1 MARLYTPYRS
11 LLSEADLEDTGG
23 LLAMPRRAPTP
34 VATNPLAEQIRNLYG
49 NRGDWNYGGI
59 DRAAELADLL
69 QKQGITDVSKI
80 ALQKGTRQEQQFSG
94 GEDGQMNAVDLPA
107 NQVLFGDKRIGF
119 AGDYNNDNTYGTNA
133 GSYLQGD
140 NTLGWSARGHGNVT
154 YKVGTD
160 AQGNNY
166 LMPEWG
172 SSSDMKD
179 VRDAAKAAAVIAAMA
194 YGVPLLGEAVGA
206 AGGTAA
212 AAAPITDAATAAF
225 LEANMGALAPTVS
238 GGFAPVAAASTLA
251 PEVIASTLAPEAAAP
266 SLLSTAAAATPELA
280 AVAPEIAGPGLQTI
294 TTIGSKAAAATTP
307 WWAPAAVTAAS
318 VPVLGGMTSTAA
330 DPYANETAKLERQQP
345 GDLGNMGGPGTP
357 EIPTITTTGPLD
369 GLKAWATANPEIAKL
384 LFSGAG
390 ALLNTAGGGG
400 GSGGGGY
407 VDSGYRPTISRGG
420 FNAAPQARQMAPQPT
435 MGLLNT
441 PTTGQPMSG
450 LWRYGLLGG

>member
-1 MARLYTPYRS
+1 MARLNTPYRS
-11 LLSEADLEDTGG
+11 LLSEADLEDMGPGG
-23 LLAMPRRAPTP
+23 LLTTPRSASAPAPAP
-34 VATNPLAEQIRNLYG
+34 VATNPLAEQIRSLYG
-49 NRGDWNYGGI
+49 SRGDWNYGGI

-69 QKQGITDVSKI
+69 QKQGITDVSNI
-80 ALQKGTRQEQQFSG
+80 ALQKGMRQEQQFSG

-119 AGDYNNDNTYGTNA
+119 AGDYNNDNTYGSNA

-140 NTLGWSARGHGNVT
+140 NTLGWSARGHGNVS

-166 LMPEWG
+166 LTPEWG

-194 YGVPLLGEAVGA
+194 YGVPLLGEAAGA
-206 AGGTAA
+206 AAGEGEAAAFADMAAGLIPEFGTTAA
-212 AAAPITDAATAAF
+212 YNAAIAPAA
-225 LEANMGALAPTVS
+225 V
-238 GGFAPVAAASTLA
+238 
-251 PEVIASTLAPEAAAP
+251 AAP
-266 SLLSTAAAATPELA
+266 SLLSTAAAAAPELA

-294 TTIGSKAAAATTP
+294 TTTGSKAAAATTP
-307 WWAPAAVTAAS
+307 WWAPAAVAAAA
-318 VPVLGGMTSTAA
+318 VPVLGGMTPTAA

-369 GLKAWATANPEIAKL
+369 GLKAWATANPEIARM

-390 ALLNTAGGGG
+390 ALLSATGGSGS
-400 GSGGGGY
+400 SGGGGY

-435 MGLLNT
+435 GLLTT
-441 PTTGQPMSG
+441 PTTGQPNSG
-450 LWRYGLLGG
+450 LWRYSGLLGG